1 MRTALRER
9 ERQGAA
15 HFCQISQDRKHVLF
29 AVGIA
34 IGCSGKSA
42 HYGLHMR
49 RHVAGESECGGG
61 IYPDFYRLPALGE
74 RTHRGGIED
83 FHRHCC
89 RQGIACEIAERNG
102 QGGAVAAAEEARHVR
117 LQHKL
122 FAGHDGRIQKP
133 VVHGLRMRQQFEPPT
148 GERFGKREHEVHV
161 PKTVCAELRLEE
173 GSFCKVLAHLTF
185 VCSVSIYA
193 FHIIFRVFIGC
204 NEFIRHIH

>member
-34 IGCSGKSA
+34 IGCCGKSA
-42 HYGLHMR
+42 QNGLHLR
-49 RHVAGESECGGG
+49 RHVAGESKCGG
-61 IYPDFYRLPALGE
+61 ICPDLYRLPALGK
-74 RTHRGGIED
+74 RTHRGSIED

-89 RQGIACEIAERNG
+89 RKGFTRKVAQRDG
-102 QGGAVAAAEEARHVR
+102 QGSTVAAAEEARHVR

-133 VVHGLRMRQQFEPPT
+133 VVHGLRVRQQFEPPT
-148 GERFGKREHEVHV
+148 GERFGKREHEVYV
-161 PKTVCAELRLEE
+161 PKTVGAQLWLKE
-173 GSFCKVLAHLTF
+173 GSFCKVLAHL
-185 VCSVSIYA
+185 A
-193 FHIIFRVFIGC
+193 FSGSGCFCAYPIIFRVFIGC

>member
-34 IGCSGKSA
+34 IGCCGKSA
-42 HYGLHMR
+42 QNGLHMR
-49 RHVAGESECGGG
+49 RHVAGESKCGG
-61 IYPDFYRLPALGE
+61 ICPDFYRLPALGE
-74 RTHRGGIED
+74 RAHRGGIED
-83 FHRHCC
+83 FHCHCC
-89 RQGIACEIAERNG
+89 RQGFAHKVAQRNG
-102 QGGAVAAAEEARHVR
+102 QGSAVAAAEEARHVR

-133 VVHGLRMRQQFEPPT
+133 VVHDLRMRQQFEPPT
-148 GERFGKREHEVHV
+148 GERFGKREHEVYV
-161 PKTVCAELRLEE
+161 PKTVCSELRLEV
-173 GSFCKVLAHLTF
+173 GGFCKVLAHLIF
-185 VCSVSIYA
+185 SGSGCFCASP
-193 FHIIFRVFIGC
+193 IIFRAFIGC